1 MDPQGWRSVPNLSAL
16 AADRHLQDLGVAV
29 VVEVFWVEL
38 EGDSPLLGEGGEGG
52 QASVTLQQMFP
63 RKSEGRRPIE

>member
-1 MDPQGWRSVPNLSAL
+1 MDPHGWRSVSNLPVL
-16 AADRHLQDLGVAV
+16 AAYRHLQDLGVAV

-52 QASVTLQQMFP
+52 QAGVTLQQMFP

>member
-1 MDPQGWRSVPNLSAL
+1 MDPHGWGAVSNVPVL
-16 AADRHLQDLGVAV
+16 AAYRHLQDLGVAV
-29 VVEVFWVEL
+29 VVEAFGVEF

-52 QASVTLQQMFP
+52 QAGVHLQQMFP

>member
-38 EGDSPLLGEGGEGG
+38 EGDSPLFGEGGEGG
-52 QASVTLQQMFP
+52 QAGVTLQQMFP

>member
-1 MDPQGWRSVPNLSAL
+1 MDPQGWRSVSNLSAL

-52 QASVTLQQMFP
+52 QAGVPLQQMFP